1 MLYYGCVYSA
11 EIIRGRIPR
20 QNTFEVLYFSVI
32 ILIVVSIGM
41 KHLSLTEWVYYAVL
55 LVAALIVLVLSP
67 VEYRNKPLDEIEHKV
82 YKKRAVFIL
91 AAELLIGLALR
102 LAGFG
107 DLFTAV
113 IYSFAVLSVML
124 LLGWVKNKRIKKD

>member
-1 MLYYGCVYSA
+1 M
-11 EIIRGRIPR
+11 
-20 QNTFEVLYFSVI
+20 
-32 ILIVVSIGM
+32 
-41 KHLSLTEWVYYAVL
+41 
-55 LVAALIVLVLSP
+55 
-67 VEYRNKPLDEIEHKV
+67 DEIEYKV

-102 LAGFG
+102 LVGLR

-124 LLGWVKNKRIKKD
+124 LLGWVKNKRIKKDYASLNDLDDQRSIIGLALSYM